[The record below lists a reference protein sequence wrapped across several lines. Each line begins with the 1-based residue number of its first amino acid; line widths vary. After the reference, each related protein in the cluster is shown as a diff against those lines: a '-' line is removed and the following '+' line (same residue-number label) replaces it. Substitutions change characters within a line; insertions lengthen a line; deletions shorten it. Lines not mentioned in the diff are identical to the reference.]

1 MTSEH
6 LLVLGI
12 VVIVIATVQ
21 VIRNLDGIKRRI
33 PGLLKINPEAR
44 QNLLRRSELPV
55 TEGEA
60 QFLTSEEMS
69 KLQLERLQELIEER
83 KQIARNTDISYHLW
97 GMYKSYFRTA
107 SSQAPNRYFQD
118 GDWYDVNMLQ
128 VSAQDGLNRIEFE
141 LKGRKF
147 KFVDDEERQGWRE
160 NMKLFSLFLY
170 DDSDRC
176 LIEIPMKMRV
186 DADGR
191 HYSILSDGP
200 KAFLPNGWVSDFI
213 NVRLKQQ
220 SIINQEVRAQL
231 HEERLREIEELKARF
246 GISD

>member
-12 VVIVIATVQ
+12 VVIVIAIVQ
-21 VIRNLDGIKRRI
+21 VARNLDGIKRSILR
-33 PGLLKINPEAR
+33 LLKVSPKTMQRPLHESGI
-44 QNLLRRSELPV
+44 QV
-55 TEGEA
+55 TESEA

-69 KLQLERLQELIEER
+69 KLELVRLQELIEER

-97 GMYKSYFRTA
+97 GMYKSYFRSTGPQ
-107 SSQAPNRYFQD
+107 SPNRLFQD
-118 GDWYDVNMLQ
+118 GDWYDVKILQ
-128 VSAQDGLNRIEFE
+128 AGMQDGRNRFEFE

-147 KFVDDEERQGWRE
+147 RFVDDEERQGWRE
-160 NMKLFSLFLY
+160 NMKFFSLFLY
-170 DDSDRC
+170 DNADRC

-186 DADGR
+186 DSEGK

-213 NVRLKQQ
+213 NVRLKHQ
-220 SIINQEVRAQL
+220 SIINQEIRAQL